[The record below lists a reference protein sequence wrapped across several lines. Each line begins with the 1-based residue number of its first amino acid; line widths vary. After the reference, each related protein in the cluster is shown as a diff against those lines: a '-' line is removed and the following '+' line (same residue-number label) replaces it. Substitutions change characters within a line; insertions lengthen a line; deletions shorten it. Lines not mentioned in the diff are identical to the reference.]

1 MVALVTAPGG
11 YAFVSALVLM
21 LLIGG
26 VQALGL
32 AGDMGVDLDAHA
44 DLDLHADMDGHVD
57 LLGWLGVG
65 RLPLLMLLVLFLG
78 VFGLVGL
85 IGQQASHDLLGSYL
99 PGYFAVPGALALGL
113 PLTGGA
119 ARVLARI
126 LPHDETTAVS
136 LDTLAGRP
144 ARIVTGRARTGSP
157 ARARVEDRYGQA
169 HYVMVEPNNPTE
181 SFEEGETVLL
191 VRREADRFMAIS
203 RGDHYLPQ
211 LGA

>member
-21 LLIGG
+21 LLIGL

-32 AGDMGVDLDAHA
+32 AGDLGVDLDAHA
-44 DLDLHADMDGHVD
+44 DVDLHADIDGDLD
-57 LLGWLGVG
+57 LLGWLGIG
-65 RLPLLMLLVLFLG
+65 HLPLLMLIVLFLG
-78 VFGLVGL
+78 VFGIAGL
-85 IGQQASHDLLGSYL
+85 MVQQLSHDFGGGYL
-99 PGYFAVPGALALGL
+99 PVYLAIPAALAIGL
-113 PLTGGA
+113 PITGA
-119 ARVLARI
+119 SARALARI
-126 LPHDETTAVS
+126 LPRDETSAVS
-136 LDTLAGRP
+136 VDTLAGRP
-144 ARIVTGRARTGSP
+144 ARITNGRATAGSP

-169 HYVMVEPNNPTE
+169 HYVMVEPNSPTE

-203 RGDHYLPQ
+203 RGDHKLPQ